1 MRLNGAQTKLDSIRI
16 RCKEEVIEKEFMHKQ
31 FEDATKKLKTELWS
45 LRSEILNL
53 KKQLALKG

>member
-31 FEDATKKLKTELWS
+31 FEDATKKLKTELGS
-45 LRSEILNL
+45 RGSEILNL